1 MARLNR
7 TQNAQILFLVIGLGI
22 GFGTGFFVAP
32 SRTLRALS
40 PESTDSS
47 LLMSCIV
54 SMEYNDARKVQTPV
68 EGLVYLDYRRGKLVG
83 TMPELRQIGQQSK
96 YLSNFTERDLVEDFQ
111 IEPGTTPRFMM
122 SAIAAGAMTD
132 GVSYWWFSI
141 PRVAKPVST
150 SSATSRRVSSLSLS
164 SVWSRKKFSTPKP
177 TLNQFDQ
184 PHFSP
189 SISPNPKPVRA

>member
-1 MARLNR
+1 MTRLMNR
-7 TQNAQILFLVIGLGI
+7 KNSPILFLIIGLSI
-22 GFGTGFFVAP
+22 GFGAGLFIAP
-32 SRTLRALS
+32 SRALIALS
-40 PESTDSS
+40 PDSSDNS

-132 GVSYWWFSI
+132 GGQLLV
-141 PRVAKPVST
+141 VLDT
-150 SSATSRRVSSLSLS
+150 QSRQTRIY
-164 SVWSRKKFSTPKP
+164 KFSYQQAGVEFKP
-177 TLNQFDQ
+177 QFSLVEKKVFD
-184 PHFSP
+184 SKT
-189 SISPNPKPVRA
+189 NVEPVRPATFQPFNKP

>member
-7 TQNAQILFLVIGLGI
+7 TQNAQILLLVIGLGI

-132 GVSYWWFSI
+132 GGQLLVVLDTQSRQT
-141 PRVAKPVST
+141 RVY
-150 SSATSRRVSSLSLS
+150 
-164 SVWSRKKFSTPKP
+164 KFSYQQAGVEFKP
-177 TLNQFDQ
+177 QFSLVEKKVFD
-184 PHFSP
+184 SKT
-189 SISPNPKPVRA
+189 NVEPVRPANFQPFNKP

>member
-1 MARLNR
+1 MARLNHR
-7 TQNAQILFLVIGLGI
+7 QNAQILFLVIGLGI
-22 GFGTGFFVAP
+22 GFGAGFFVAP

-40 PESTDSS
+40 PESTDTS

-132 GVSYWWFSI
+132 GGQLLVVLDTQSRQT
-141 PRVAKPVST
+141 RVY
-150 SSATSRRVSSLSLS
+150 
-164 SVWSRKKFSTPKP
+164 KFSYQQAGVEFKP
-177 TLNQFDQ
+177 QFSLVEKKVFD
-184 PHFSP
+184 SKT
-189 SISPNPKPVRA
+189 NVEPVRPATFQPFNKP

>member
-32 SRTLRALS
+32 SRPLRALS

-132 GVSYWWFSI
+132 GGQLLVVLDTQSRQT
-141 PRVAKPVST
+141 RVY
-150 SSATSRRVSSLSLS
+150 
-164 SVWSRKKFSTPKP
+164 KFSYQQAGVEFKP
-177 TLNQFDQ
+177 QFSLVEKKVFD
-184 PHFSP
+184 SKT
-189 SISPNPKPVRA
+189 NVEPVRPATFQPFNKP

>member
-1 MARLNR
+1 MTRLKPRLN
-7 TQNAQILFLVIGLGI
+7 APIVFLMTGLCI
-22 GFGTGFFVAP
+22 GFGAGFFVAP
-32 SRTLRALS
+32 ARALRALS
-40 PESTDSS
+40 PDSADNS

-68 EGLVYLDYRRGKLVG
+68 EGLVYLDYRRGRLVG

-132 GVSYWWFSI
+132 GGQLLVVLDTQSRQT
-141 PRVAKPVST
+141 RVY
-150 SSATSRRVSSLSLS
+150 
-164 SVWSRKKFSTPKP
+164 KFSYQQAGVEFKP
-177 TLNQFDQ
+177 QFSLVEKKVFDSKTNVEQ
-184 PHFSP
+184 VRPATFHPF
-189 SISPNPKPVRA
+189 NKP

>member
-1 MARLNR
+1 MARLNHR
-7 TQNAQILFLVIGLGI
+7 QNAQILFLVIGLGI
-22 GFGTGFFVAP
+22 GFGAGFFVAP
-32 SRTLRALS
+32 SRPLRALS

-132 GVSYWWFSI
+132 GGQLLVVLDTQSRQT
-141 PRVAKPVST
+141 RVY
-150 SSATSRRVSSLSLS
+150 
-164 SVWSRKKFSTPKP
+164 KFSYQQAGVEFKP
-177 TLNQFDQ
+177 QFSLVEKKVFD
-184 PHFSP
+184 SKT
-189 SISPNPKPVRA
+189 NVEPVRPATFQPFNKP